1 MVITSRDF
9 RDRRRAV
16 ISYRSSPS
24 RRRPVLINSRVT
36 GNDRPGYGRDR
47 YALTFEDADG
57 HKEEVSE
64 GFQGKCPTV
73 DALEINR
80 ANSLNPFRIV
90 CLSFSA

>member
-1 MVITSRDF
+1 MVTSRDF

-47 YALTFEDADG
+47 YALTFKDGDG
-57 HKEEVSE
+57 HKGEVYSE

-80 ANSLNPFRIV
+80 ANSLIQLR
-90 CLSFSA
+90 